1 MAEGLSMDKVDDTFW
16 GARAG
21 GVAALE
27 RELTRLRRAQSAHAL
42 ELGRAIAR
50 ASVLNLIVYA
60 DREVHARRAA
70 KSVSDLSLRHP
81 SRAIVLVADRGLRT
95 GVEGRIDMHCHLP
108 IPDGA
113 KQVCYEQILVR
124 ARGDADERLASAVIP
139 LLVPDLPVFLWWT
152 GTPPASGRSFGDLVG
167 LADRLIVDSADVARP
182 EVVLPELAHL
192 CAQARGLFG
201 VTDLNWTRLTPWRE
215 IVSAFFDVPA
225 WRGFLDRIVGVRVG
239 FAVDMDGRD
248 INPTQALLLV
258 GWLASRLSW
267 RPVEALAPSEAGGLL
282 FAVARA
288 DGQRVTV
295 RVRPRFERGLAEG
308 DISGIRV
315 QAAGTPNAEFIV
327 KRQPDMAHQTA
338 TVVLDGQVRWER
350 TVPLPSPAIV
360 ELIGEEL
367 SILGSDRTYE
377 EALQALVALAARAST

>member
-1 MAEGLSMDKVDDTFW
+1 MDVVDAAFW
-16 GARAG
+16 GARAS

-42 ELGRAIAR
+42 ELGRAVAR

-70 KSVSDLSLRHP
+70 KSVSDLALRHP
-81 SRAIVLVADRGLRT
+81 SRAIVLVADRGARA
-95 GVEGRIDMHCHLP
+95 GVEGRIEMHCHLP

-182 EVVLPELAHL
+182 EVVLPGLARL
-192 CAQARGLFG
+192 CAQAKGLFG

-215 IVSAFFDVPA
+215 IVTAFFDVPA
-225 WRGFLDRIVGVRVG
+225 WRPFLDRITGLRVG

-258 GWLASRLSW
+258 GWLASRLGW
-267 RPVEALAPSEAGGLL
+267 RPLEALAPSEAGGLL
-282 FAVARA
+282 FAIARA
-288 DGQRVTV
+288 DGHRITV

-308 DISGIRV
+308 DISGIRI
-315 QAAGTPNAEFIV
+315 QALGDQIAEFTV
-327 KRQPDMAHQTA
+327 KRQPDAAHQTA
-338 TVVLDGQVRWER
+338 TVLLDGERRWER

-367 SILGSDRTYE
+367 AILGSDRTYE
-377 EALQALVALAARAST
+377 EALESLVALAASG